1 VARSALLGLLETV
14 LGPLWV
20 WLLLREQPG
29 AASLAGGVL
38 ILAAL
43 LANTLVDVVAPAR
56 ASAIVRGEQVQG
68 PGASKVTG
76 GNR

>member
-1 VARSALLGLLETV
+1 MTTDFT
-14 LGPLWV
+14 PW
-20 WLLLREQPG
+20 
-29 AASLAGGVL
+29 ASLAGGVL

-56 ASAIVRGEQVQG
+56 ASAIVRGEKAPG